1 MTTHW
6 LPHDQTQPSSLRRV
20 WLARLPQS
28 VLKLECK
35 SSKGLQ
41 WRLQGT
47 TVRTNQ
53 KAEFRLAYKFVT
65 LVTRCYKKA
74 WNCNTCHTHAHTPQ
88 RSLAQELELGK
99 KKKKKKKIALDVV
112 AAEAASLAASG
123 GGGENSAP
131 QPPPSA
137 PQTGGES
144 QTAGATPLGV
154 TEPGMEEDGGCVCV
168 RESV

>member
-1 MTTHW
+1 MQVTTAW
-6 LPHDQTQPSSLRRV
+6 
-20 WLARLPQS
+20 A
-28 VLKLECK
+28 
-35 SSKGLQ
+35 
-41 WRLQGT
+41 
-47 TVRTNQ
+47 NQ
-53 KAEFRLAYKFVT
+53 KTEFRSAYKFVT
-65 LVTRCYKKA
+65 LVTKCCKKA
-74 WNCNTCHTHAHTPQ
+74 WNCCTRHTHTYTPQ

-154 TEPGMEEDGGCVCV
+154 TEPGIEEDGGWERESVCVCV
-168 RESV
+168 MS